1 MILRFDIISHCGEPS
16 TSYPLKPKPAAL
28 LMASAA
34 GERTQ
39 AAGMIM
45 RTGRRGTSNSAT
57 RWRHYTRIHRQSLVS
72 INGDIIDADSPN
84 VHTK

>member
-39 AAGMIM
+39 ESAIM
-45 RTGRRGTSNSAT
+45 KTRRRDTSNSST
-57 RWRHYTRIHRQSLVS
+57 RWRHHTRIHRQSLVS
-72 INGDIIDADSPN
+72 INGDIIDGDSPN